1 MNPSSSG
8 EKTEQAT
15 PRRLIKARKE
25 GQFAA
30 SHDFVSGLQFTVFV
44 ILIAQ
49 TGPSLLSSL
58 KEVTRGL
65 FIEAFRG
72 DLGPATLIGILHEAL
87 SRGLSPLIYAS
98 GILILTALAFQLS
111 STGFS
116 FSLTR
121 MLPKP
126 STFDVFQKLQSLPQ
140 KGLVS
145 SIQAVALVAVF
156 GATIYWIVTKSGER
170 LLMIPLSSFQVGLET
185 LRSLIMD
192 LLWKA
197 AALFL
202 LFGFVDF
209 FRQKRKFSKQMRMS
223 KQDIRDE
230 AKENEGN
237 PQTKMR
243 IRRLQRDVRRRRMM
257 DEVKTATAV
266 VVNPTHYAVAIRYH
280 HDTMAAPL
288 VVAKGKNYLALRIRA
303 RALEFGVPLI
313 ENPPLAQALYKSV
326 EVGQHI
332 PPHLYRAVAEILAY
346 IYRLMGARA
355 VS

>member
-1 MNPSSSG
+1 MNPSG
-8 EKTEQAT
+8 EKTEKAT
-15 PRRLIKARKE
+15 PRRLIKARRE
-25 GQFAA
+25 GQFAS

-44 ILIAQ
+44 LLIAQ

-126 STFDVFQKLQSLPQ
+126 SNFDVFQKFQSLPQ

-145 SIQAVALVAVF
+145 AIQAVALVAVF